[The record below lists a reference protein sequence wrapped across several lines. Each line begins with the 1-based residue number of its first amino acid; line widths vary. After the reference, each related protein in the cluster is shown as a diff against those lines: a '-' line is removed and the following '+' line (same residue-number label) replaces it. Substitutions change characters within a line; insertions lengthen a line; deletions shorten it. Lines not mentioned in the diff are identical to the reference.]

1 MVNNFI
7 PSLVAVFLESFR
19 EVFNSPGYLYFKSFI
34 WALMPLPG
42 RKRVTEL
49 QQQP

>member
-7 PSLVAVFLESFR
+7 PSLVVVFLESFR
-19 EVFNSPGYLYFKSFI
+19 GNSPGYLYFKSFI